1 MNSKRNKKNDNS
13 TNSSTSKVSI
23 SDKTKSIITII
34 CLASIILIPIGLA
47 VMWTSTKW
55 KTKLKVILS
64 AVLGPLYIA
73 GILFM
78 LLFEPSNNKNGLPL
92 PIQYSEGQ
100 SQTDSLITT
109 KGESLELPEND
120 NNNSRK
126 KAKDKKKQSEPDE
139 EQLPLSLKRNKN
151 GKSGRLFYS
160 ILFFLFMLF
169 LIIWQNIR
177 NNKKP
182 RYENPYVD
190 TDKYKLP
197 LADNAKIPMVHFLKL
212 RLNKDEKIIFATET
226 NQKDN
231 EGDLIVTNQRVVIMD
246 KTQNVDF
253 PLGVLTAVSSVT
265 DTVMLLTSGER
276 KYYIFMPE
284 SQLKY
289 ALATIRWSY
298 KQADLNGMLK

>member
-1 MNSKRNKKNDNS
+1 MNSKQ
-13 TNSSTSKVSI
+13 TNNTSGKITI
-23 SDKTKSIITII
+23 SDRTKSIITIV
-34 CLASIILIPIGLA
+34 CLASIVLIPIGLA
-47 VMWTSTKW
+47 AMWTSTKW
-55 KTKLKVILS
+55 KTKIKVILS
-64 AVLGPLYIA
+64 SVLGSLYIA
-73 GILFM
+73 GIIFM
-78 LLFEPSNNKNGLPL
+78 LLFEPANNKNGLPV

-100 SQTDSLITT
+100 SQTESLIST
-109 KGESLELPEND
+109 KGETLDLPDND
-120 NNNSRK
+120 GSNSRK
-126 KAKDKKKQSEPDE
+126 KAKDKKNQSEPE
-139 EQLPLSLKRNKN
+139 EQKLPLSLRRNKN
-151 GKSGRLFYS
+151 GKQGRLVYS

-169 LIIWQNIR
+169 LVIWQNIR
-177 NNKKP
+177 NNRKP
-182 RYENPYVD
+182 HYENPYVD

-197 LADNAKIPMVHFLKL
+197 LSDNAKLPMVHFLKL
-212 RLNKDEKIIFATET
+212 RLNKEEKIIFATET

-298 KQADLNGMLK
+298 KQADENGMI

>member
-1 MNSKRNKKNDNS
+1 MNSKQ
-13 TNSSTSKVSI
+13 TNNTSGKITI
-23 SDKTKSIITII
+23 SDRTKSIITIV
-34 CLASIILIPIGLA
+34 CLASIVLIPIGLA
-47 VMWTSTKW
+47 AMWTSTKW
-55 KTKLKVILS
+55 KTKIKVILS
-64 AVLGPLYIA
+64 SVLGSLYIA
-73 GILFM
+73 GIIFM
-78 LLFEPSNNKNGLPL
+78 LLFEPANNKNGLPL

-100 SQTDSLITT
+100 SQTESLIST
-109 KGESLELPEND
+109 KGESLDLPDND
-120 NNNSRK
+120 GSNSRK
-126 KAKDKKKQSEPDE
+126 KAKDKKNQSEPE
-139 EQLPLSLKRNKN
+139 EQKLPLSLRRNKN
-151 GKSGRLFYS
+151 GKQGRLVYS

-169 LIIWQNIR
+169 LVIWQNIR
-177 NNKKP
+177 NNRKP
-182 RYENPYVD
+182 HYENPYVD

-197 LADNAKIPMVHFLKL
+197 LSDNAKLPMVHFLKL
-212 RLNKDEKIIFATET
+212 RLNKEEKIIFATET

-298 KQADLNGMLK
+298 KQADENGMI

>member
-1 MNSKRNKKNDNS
+1 MNSKKLDNK
-13 TNSSTSKVSI
+13 TI
-23 SDKTKSIITII
+23 SIITIA

-47 VMWTSTKW
+47 IMWTSTKW
-55 KTKLKVILS
+55 KTKIKVILS
-64 AVLGPLYIA
+64 SVLAPLYIA
-73 GILFM
+73 GIIFM
-78 LLFEPSNNKNGLPL
+78 LLFEPANNEKGLPV

-100 SQTDSLITT
+100 SDVESLVTT
-109 KGESLELPEND
+109 KGETLELPDND

-126 KAKDKKKQSEPDE
+126 KSKDKKKQSEPE
-139 EQLPLSLKRNKN
+139 KEKLPFSMQKNKN
-151 GKSGRLFYS
+151 GKQGRLIYS

-169 LIIWQNIR
+169 LVIWQNIR
-177 NNKKP
+177 NNRKP
-182 RYENPYVD
+182 HYENPYVD

-197 LADNAKIPMVHFLKL
+197 LADNAKIPLVHFLKL

-246 KTQNVDF
+246 KTQNVEF
-253 PLGVLTAVSSVT
+253 PLSVLTAVSSVT

-298 KQADLNGMLK
+298 KQADMNGLI

>member
-1 MNSKRNKKNDNS
+1 MENKQS
-13 TNSSTSKVSI
+13 TNTQNKSI
-23 SDKTKSIITII
+23 RKISLSDKTKSIITIV

-55 KTKLKVILS
+55 KTKIKVILS
-64 AVLGPLYIA
+64 AVLAPLYIA
-73 GILFM
+73 GIIFM
-78 LLFEPSNNKNGLPL
+78 LLFEPANNEKGLPV

-100 SQTDSLITT
+100 SDIESLITT
-109 KGESLELPEND
+109 KGETLELPDND

-126 KAKDKKKQSEPDE
+126 KSRNKKQSEPDKE
-139 EQLPLSLKRNKN
+139 KLPLSRPKNQN

-169 LIIWQNIR
+169 LVIWQNIR
-177 NNKKP
+177 SNRKP
-182 RYENPYVD
+182 HYENPYVD

-197 LADNAKIPMVHFLKL
+197 LADNAKLPMVHFLKI
-212 RLNKDEKIIFATET
+212 RLAKDEKIIFATET

-246 KTQNVDF
+246 KTQNVEF
-253 PLGVLTAVSSVT
+253 PLSVLTAVSSVT

-298 KQADLNGMLK
+298 KQADMNGQIL

>member
-1 MNSKRNKKNDNS
+1 MNSKQ
-13 TNSSTSKVSI
+13 TNNTRSKITI
-23 SDKTKSIITII
+23 SDRTTSIITIA

-64 AVLGPLYIA
+64 SVLGPLYIA
-73 GILFM
+73 GIIFM
-78 LLFEPSNNKNGLPL
+78 LLFEPADNKNGLPV

-100 SQTDSLITT
+100 SQTDALITT
-109 KGESLELPEND
+109 KGETLELPENN

-126 KAKDKKKQSEPDE
+126 KSKDKKNQSEPDE
-139 EQLPLSLKRNKN
+139 GQLPLSLKRNKN

-177 NNKKP
+177 NNRKP
-182 RYENPYVD
+182 HYENPYVD
-190 TDKYKLP
+190 TNKYKLP
-197 LADNAKIPMVHFLKL
+197 LSDDAKIPIVHFLKL
-212 RLNKDEKIIFATET
+212 RLNKEEKIIFATET

-231 EGDLIVTNQRVVIMD
+231 EGDLIITNQRVVIMD
-246 KTQNVDF
+246 KTQNVEF

-265 DTVMLLTSGER
+265 DTVMLLTSGDR

-298 KQADLNGMLK
+298 KQADQNGMI

>member
-1 MNSKRNKKNDNS
+1 MNSKKDNA
-13 TNSSTSKVSI
+13 TQKFTI
-23 SDKTKSIITII
+23 SDKTKSIITIV

-64 AVLGPLYIA
+64 SVLGPLYIA
-73 GILFM
+73 GIIFM
-78 LLFEPSNNKNGLPL
+78 LLFEPADNKNGLPV

-100 SQTDSLITT
+100 SQTDALITT
-109 KGESLELPEND
+109 KGETLELPENN

-126 KAKDKKKQSEPDE
+126 KSKDKKNQSEPDE
-139 EQLPLSLKRNKN
+139 GQLPLSLKRNKN

-177 NNKKP
+177 NNRKP
-182 RYENPYVD
+182 HYENPYVD
-190 TDKYKLP
+190 TNKYKLP
-197 LADNAKIPMVHFLKL
+197 LADDAKIPIVHFLKL
-212 RLNKDEKIIFATET
+212 RLNKEEKIIFATET

-231 EGDLIVTNQRVVIMD
+231 EGDLIITNQRVVIMD
-246 KTQNVDF
+246 KTQNVEF

-265 DTVMLLTSGER
+265 DTVMLLTSGDR
-276 KYYIFMPE
+276 KYYVFMPE

-298 KQADLNGMLK
+298 KQADQNGMI

>member
-1 MNSKRNKKNDNS
+1 MNSKSSKNV
-13 TNSSTSKVSI
+13 T
-23 SDKTKSIITII
+23 SIITII

-64 AVLGPLYIA
+64 SVLGPLYIA
-73 GILFM
+73 GIIFM
-78 LLFEPSNNKNGLPL
+78 LLFEPADNKNGLPV

-100 SQTDSLITT
+100 SQTDALITT
-109 KGESLELPEND
+109 KGETLELPENS

-126 KAKDKKKQSEPDE
+126 KSKDKKNQSEPNE

-177 NNKKP
+177 NNRKP
-182 RYENPYVD
+182 HYENPYVD
-190 TDKYKLP
+190 TNKYKLP
-197 LADNAKIPMVHFLKL
+197 LSDDAKIPIVHFLKL
-212 RLNKDEKIIFATET
+212 RLNKEEKIIFATET

-231 EGDLIVTNQRVVIMD
+231 EGDLIITNQRVVIMD
-246 KTQNVDF
+246 KTQNVEF

-265 DTVMLLTSGER
+265 DTVMLLTSGDR

-298 KQADLNGMLK
+298 KQTDQNGMI

>member
-1 MNSKRNKKNDNS
+1 MNSKKLDNK
-13 TNSSTSKVSI
+13 TI
-23 SDKTKSIITII
+23 SIITIA

-47 VMWTSTKW
+47 IMWTSTKW
-55 KTKLKVILS
+55 KTKIKVILS
-64 AVLGPLYIA
+64 SVLAPLYIA
-73 GILFM
+73 GIIFM
-78 LLFEPSNNKNGLPL
+78 LLFEPANNEKGLPV

-100 SQTDSLITT
+100 SDVESLVTT
-109 KGESLELPEND
+109 KGETLELPYND

-126 KAKDKKKQSEPDE
+126 KSKDKKKQSEPE
-139 EQLPLSLKRNKN
+139 KEKLPFSMQKNKN
-151 GKSGRLFYS
+151 GKQGRLIYS

-169 LIIWQNIR
+169 LVIWQNIR
-177 NNKKP
+177 NNRKP
-182 RYENPYVD
+182 HYENPYVD

-197 LADNAKIPMVHFLKL
+197 LADNAKIPLVHFLKL

-246 KTQNVDF
+246 KTQNVEF
-253 PLGVLTAVSSVT
+253 PLSVLTAVSSVT

-298 KQADLNGMLK
+298 KQADMNGLI

>member
-1 MNSKRNKKNDNS
+1 MNSKSSKNV
-13 TNSSTSKVSI
+13 T
-23 SDKTKSIITII
+23 SIITIV

-64 AVLGPLYIA
+64 SVLGPLYIA
-73 GILFM
+73 GIIFM
-78 LLFEPSNNKNGLPL
+78 LLFEPADNKNGLPL

-109 KGESLELPEND
+109 KGENLELPEND

-126 KAKDKKKQSEPDE
+126 KSKDKKNQSEPDE

-182 RYENPYVD
+182 RY
-190 TDKYKLP
+190 
-197 LADNAKIPMVHFLKL
+197 
-212 RLNKDEKIIFATET
+212 
-226 NQKDN
+226 
-231 EGDLIVTNQRVVIMD
+231 
-246 KTQNVDF
+246 
-253 PLGVLTAVSSVT
+253 
-265 DTVMLLTSGER
+265 
-276 KYYIFMPE
+276 
-284 SQLKY
+284 
-289 ALATIRWSY
+289 
-298 KQADLNGMLK
+298 

>member
-1 MNSKRNKKNDNS
+1 MNSKQ
-13 TNSSTSKVSI
+13 TNNTSGKITI
-23 SDKTKSIITII
+23 SDRTKSIITIV
-34 CLASIILIPIGLA
+34 CLASIVLIPIGLA
-47 VMWTSTKW
+47 AMWTSTKW
-55 KTKLKVILS
+55 KTKIKVILS
-64 AVLGPLYIA
+64 SVLGSLYIA
-73 GILFM
+73 GIIFM
-78 LLFEPSNNKNGLPL
+78 LLFEPANNKNGLPV

-100 SQTDSLITT
+100 SQTESLIST
-109 KGESLELPEND
+109 KGETLDLPDND
-120 NNNSRK
+120 GSNSRK
-126 KAKDKKKQSEPDE
+126 KAKDKKNQSEPE
-139 EQLPLSLKRNKN
+139 EQKLPLSLRRNKN
-151 GKSGRLFYS
+151 GKQGRLVYS

-169 LIIWQNIR
+169 LVIWQNIR
-177 NNKKP
+177 NNRKP
-182 RYENPYVD
+182 HYENPYVD

-197 LADNAKIPMVHFLKL
+197 LSDNAKLPMVHFLKL
-212 RLNKDEKIIFATET
+212 RLNKEEKIIFATET
-226 NQKDN
+226 NQKDI

-298 KQADLNGMLK
+298 KQADENGMI

>member
-1 MNSKRNKKNDNS
+1 MNSKKLDNK
-13 TNSSTSKVSI
+13 TI
-23 SDKTKSIITII
+23 SIITIA

-47 VMWTSTKW
+47 IMWTSTKW
-55 KTKLKVILS
+55 KTKIKAILS
-64 AVLGPLYIA
+64 GVLGTLYIA
-73 GILFM
+73 GIVFM
-78 LLFEPSNNKNGLPL
+78 LLFEPSNHENGLPV
-92 PIQYSEGQ
+92 PIQYSEGH
-100 SQTDSLITT
+100 SETDSLITS
-109 KGESLELPEND
+109 KGDAVELPEND
-120 NNNSRK
+120 SDNSRK
-126 KAKDKKKQSEPDE
+126 KSKDKKKQSEPE
-139 EQLPLSLKRNKN
+139 KEKLPFSMQKNKN
-151 GKSGRLFYS
+151 GKQGRLIYS

-169 LIIWQNIR
+169 LVIWQNIR
-177 NNKKP
+177 NNRKP
-182 RYENPYVD
+182 HYENPYVD

-197 LADNAKIPMVHFLKL
+197 LADNAKIPLVHFLKL

-246 KTQNVDF
+246 KTQNVEF
-253 PLGVLTAVSSVT
+253 PLSVLTAVSSVT

-298 KQADLNGMLK
+298 KQEDMYGLI